1 MEVNCSQQQ
10 LLVKALARTV
20 AGGRALLGGAR
31 AESEEDAAQR
41 GGGLDGLGAHRRG
54 RVRDADLLG
63 SGPGSTGEL
72 QEFVLQKITRL
83 GAMIREYAQL
93 MSRKSD
99 VRDAVEELLQLEEE
113 WSSFLKG
120 MDERLDN
127 EVTAPGVAEPAV
139 QLPLELELTDACCGR
154 FLSQRCWVRTLH
166 PCCSCCFVISPDCPD
181 AIMSPGSS
189 LTRGGSESYNN
200 KEYKNTKE
208 VQNIGRG
215 DLAARVV
222 LVSFSSCSRAKA
234 WLNETGATFPMLLDP
249 NRRLFAVL
257 GLRVSVSR
265 VWSVATLI
273 YYAEQIVAGRSLLQ
287 TAEGPPE
294 DLNQLGGDFLVGEG
308 GRVLWSHPSH
318 SPMDRP
324 RLQDIQEALHA
335 R

>member
-1 MEVNCSQQQ
+1 MEGDCSQQQ
-10 LLVKALARTV
+10 QQELLVKALARTV
-20 AGGRALLGGAR
+20 AGGRSLLGGAQ
-31 AESEEDAAQR
+31 AESGEA
-41 GGGLDGLGAHRRG
+41 
-54 RVRDADLLG
+54 
-63 SGPGSTGEL
+63 GEL
-72 QEFVLQKITRL
+72 QEFVLQKITSL
-83 GAMIREYAQL
+83 GGMIREYAQL
-93 MSRKSD
+93 MSSVLVSSRADLEQLWRLHLGKSD
-99 VRDAVEELLQLEEE
+99 VREAVEELLQLEEE

-120 MDERLDN
+120 MDERLDI

-139 QLPLELELTDACCGR
+139 QLPLDLELTDARCGR
-154 FLSQRCWVRTLH
+154 CLSQRCWVRTLH

-189 LTRGGSESYNN
+189 LTRCAVGAGQ
-200 KEYKNTKE
+200 KVTTTNTKG
-208 VQNIGRG
+208 VQSRGKG

-249 NRRLFAVL
+249 NRRLFTVL

-294 DLNQLGGDFLVGEG
+294 DLNQLGGDFLVGES
-308 GRVLWSHPSH
+308 GRVLWSRPSH

-324 RLQDIQEALHA
+324 GLQDIQEALHA

>member
-31 AESEEDAAQR
+31 AESEED
-41 GGGLDGLGAHRRG
+41 GRR
-54 RVRDADLLG
+54 RI
-63 SGPGSTGEL
+63 S
-72 QEFVLQKITRL
+72 
-83 GAMIREYAQL
+83 
-93 MSRKSD
+93 
-99 VRDAVEELLQLEEE
+99 EE

-189 LTRGGSESYNN
+189 LTRCA
-200 KEYKNTKE
+200 
-208 VQNIGRG
+208 G